1 MLEALG
7 NRIGLREENQVQVLV
22 LEVLTRGVRA
32 GNHLE
37 PVWKHNLGSRAL
49 GARQGLAPGGDELEH
64 LGAVRVRQVLKL
76 LLLRNGDTL
85 PLGREHLAHLG
96 PSSLE
101 ALGGQSL
108 LDAVAIGSLK
118 EVVGGSLAR
127 KLLMLGVGLNELI
140 LRSGVRVNC
149 GSESIERYTRLVA
162 QREVGHIDRGGK
174 GRKSVARLCVT
185 AGPHLNNPG
194 VQYLSIRVCPR
205 TPPLPVDD

>member
-1 MLEALG
+1 MRRPRPERVSAPRDARCSRLAPPA
-7 NRIGLREENQVQVLV
+7 RAVLV
-22 LEVLTRGVRA
+22 
-32 GNHLE
+32 
-37 PVWKHNLGSRAL
+37 SRAL

-76 LLLRNGDTL
+76 LFFGSGDTL

-108 LDAVAIGSLK
+108 LDAVAIGSLE
-118 EVVGGSLAR
+118 EVVRGSLAR
-127 KLLMLGVGLNELI
+127 KLLMLELEVGLNELI

-174 GRKSVARLCVT
+174 GRKCDSTLRT
-185 AGPHLNNPG
+185 AGPHHIFL
-194 VQYLSIRVCPR
+194 
-205 TPPLPVDD
+205 